1 MTFAIAYTVNTENIV
16 LSGLD
21 SQGLIDAVL
30 YSAQF
35 GPITNVTVSS
45 Y

>member
-1 MTFAIAYTVNTENIV
+1 MTYAIAYTVNTENIV

-21 SQGLIDAVL
+21 SQGLVDAVL
-30 YSAQF
+30 YSSQY
-35 GPITNVTVSS
+35 GPVTNVTISS

>member
-1 MTFAIAYTVNTENIV
+1 MTYAIAYTVNTESIV

-21 SQGLIDAVL
+21 SQGLVDAVL
-30 YSAQF
+30 YSSQY
-35 GPITNVTVSS
+35 GPVTNVTISS

>member
-21 SQGLIDAVL
+21 SQGVADAII
-30 YSAQF
+30 YSSQY
-35 GPITNVTVSS
+35 GPVTNVTIST